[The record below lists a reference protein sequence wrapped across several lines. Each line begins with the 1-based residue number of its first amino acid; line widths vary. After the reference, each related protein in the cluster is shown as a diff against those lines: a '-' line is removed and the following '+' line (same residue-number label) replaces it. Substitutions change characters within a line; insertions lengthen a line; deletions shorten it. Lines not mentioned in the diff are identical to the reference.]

1 MSSTKKEVHMGIGR
15 EIARAQDE
23 KTQEKKIWH
32 TMDIWG
38 HFDFSYDWRWKM
50 MSEKK
55 KKNIQR
61 IEY

>member
-32 TMDIWG
+32 TMDI
-38 HFDFSYDWRWKM
+38 
-50 MSEKK
+50 
-55 KKNIQR
+55 
-61 IEY
+61 